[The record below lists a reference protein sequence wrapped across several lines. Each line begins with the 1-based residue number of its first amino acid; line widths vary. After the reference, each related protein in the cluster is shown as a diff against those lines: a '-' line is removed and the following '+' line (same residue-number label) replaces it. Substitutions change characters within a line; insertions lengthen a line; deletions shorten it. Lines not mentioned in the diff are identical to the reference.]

1 MSFRKYDHNT
11 EVKKTYKIA
20 REKQTFK
27 YANRMLYKF
36 LERKREVINFWEVI
50 DKLSGFIDKS
60 DPDIN
65 IPNAH
70 HLFQT
75 AEAARKDNM
84 PEWFQLVC
92 ILHDMG
98 KIMYL
103 WGNDEDGTSVETQ
116 WGVVGDTF
124 ILGCKIPDT
133 IVYPEFNELNESYN
147 EKKLGRYPENFGL
160 EMCTISWGHDEFM
173 YRVLKQNNNTIPEEG
188 YYIVRY
194 HSLYLWHDKNEYEYL
209 ESAKDRNMK
218 PWVQKFNKYDLYTKE
233 DIETDIEEL
242 KKYYSKLVLKF
253 FGTEE
258 LLW

>member
-1 MSFRKYDHNT
+1 MSFRNYKAESD
-11 EVKKTYKIA
+11 VKETYKLA
-20 REKQTFK
+20 RQNQSFE
-27 YANRMLYKF
+27 YANNMLFTF
-36 LERKREVINFWEVI
+36 LDRKKEKINFWDVI

-75 AEAARKDNM
+75 AETARKDNM

-103 WGNDEDGTSVETQ
+103 WGNDKDGTSVENQ
-116 WGVVGDTF
+116 WGIVGDTF
-124 ILGCKIPDT
+124 ILGCKIPDS
-133 IVYPEFNELNESYN
+133 IVYPEFNYLNKHYN
-147 EKKLGRYPENFGL
+147 ETKIGRYHQNIGL
-160 EMCTISWGHDEFM
+160 NMCTVSWGHDEFM
-173 YRVLKQNNNTIPEEG
+173 YRVLRQNKNTIPEEG

-194 HSLYLWHDKNEYEYL
+194 HSLYLWHDKNEYSYL
-209 ESAKDRNMK
+209 ESNKDKIMK
-218 PWVQKFNKYDLYTKE
+218 PWVQKFNKYDLYTKVNL
-233 DIETDIEEL
+233 ETDIEKL
-242 KKYYSKLVLKF
+242 KEYYSKLVIKF
-253 FGTEE
+253 FSTEE

>member
-1 MSFRKYDHNT
+1 MSFRNYKT
-11 EVKKTYKIA
+11 ESAVKETYRLA
-20 REKQTFK
+20 RKNQNFK
-27 YANRMLYKF
+27 YANNMFYKF
-36 LERKREVINFWEVI
+36 LERKKEKINFWDVI

-116 WGVVGDTF
+116 WGIVGDTF
-124 ILGCKIPDT
+124 IVGCKIPDS
-133 IVYPEFNELNESYN
+133 IVYPEFNVLNKSYN
-147 EKKLGRYPENFGL
+147 DSKLGRYPQNHGI

-173 YRVLKQNNNTIPEEG
+173 YCVLRQNINNIPEQG
-188 YYIVRY
+188 YYIIRY
-194 HSLYLWHDKNEYEYL
+194 HSLYLWHNKNEYQHL
-209 ESAKDRNMK
+209 ESKKDINMK
-218 PWVQKFNKYDLYTKE
+218 PWVQKFNKYDLYTKV
-233 DIETDIEEL
+233 DLETDINKL
-242 KKYYSKLVLKF
+242 KDYYSKLVIKF
-253 FGTEE
+253 FGTED